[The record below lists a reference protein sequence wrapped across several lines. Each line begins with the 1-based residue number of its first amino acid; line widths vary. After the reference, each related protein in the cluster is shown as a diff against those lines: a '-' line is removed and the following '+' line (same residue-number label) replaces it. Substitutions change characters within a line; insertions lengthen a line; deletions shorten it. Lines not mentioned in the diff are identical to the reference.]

1 MKPLQPASSVIPV
14 RVVRQATGS
23 HLLRAG
29 KPYFIKGAAG
39 LQHYDLL
46 REYGGNSVRI
56 YTENYADVLLNE
68 AQRQGLTVMLG
79 LWLKPPYEKFDYYDP
94 EAVAAQNKRV
104 YQQVQRFKNH
114 PALLMWNLGNE
125 LDNHSTD
132 LKVYQVVNET
142 ARMIHKL
149 DPNHPVTTTI
159 TSSPFPIP
167 AIVRLCPDID
177 VLTVNVFGGL
187 AKLPAQIAAAGWKGP
202 FIIGEFGAP
211 GWWEAP
217 QTSWNAPL
225 DLSGSA
231 KADSMASGYQAAIAG
246 HYPQCL
252 GSYALYWGN
261 RFEQTDMWLSLFSRT
276 GEKTPQTDVLH
287 YLWTGQQLANQAP
300 HIDLLYLADKG
311 ANQQVVLRPN
321 ATYPA
326 SVKAWDPDGD
336 SLRVQWRVTRDVDE
350 FTTLPQA
357 RTAPESLP
365 RAINSARGRTALVRT
380 PTEQG
385 AYRLL
390 VDVYDGKGSV
400 TNHSLPFFVGKLA
413 HPERGIHRP
422 TVSR

>member
-1 MKPLQPASSVIPV
+1 
-14 RVVRQATGS
+14 
-23 HLLRAG
+23 
-29 KPYFIKGAAG
+29 
-39 LQHYDLL
+39 
-46 REYGGNSVRI
+46 
-56 YTENYADVLLNE
+56 
-68 AQRQGLTVMLG
+68 MLG

-94 EAVAAQNKRV
+94 IAVAAQNKRV

-114 PALLMWNLGNE
+114 PALLIWNLGNE
-125 LDNHSTD
+125 LDNHSND

-142 ARMIHKL
+142 ARMIHQL

-187 AKLPAQIAAAGWKGP
+187 AKLPAQITAAGWKGP

-217 QTSWNAPL
+217 QTSWDAPL

-231 KADSMASGYQAAIAG
+231 KADSIATGYQAAITG
-246 HYPQCL
+246 RYTQYL
-252 GSYALYWGN
+252 GAYALYWGS
-261 RFEQTDMWLSLFSRT
+261 RFEQTDMWLSLFSPK

-287 YLWTGQQLANQAP
+287 YLWTGQPMANKAP
-300 HIDLLYLADKG
+300 HLDLLSLAGKR
-311 ANQQVVLRPN
+311 ANQQVILQPN
-321 ATYPA
+321 TTYPA
-326 SVKAWDPDGD
+326 SVSSWDPDGD
-336 SLRVQWRVTRDVDE
+336 SLRVEWRVTRDVNE
-350 FTTLPQA
+350 FRTLPQA

-365 RAINSARGRTALVRT
+365 NAISSAQGQTALIHT
-380 PTEQG
+380 PTERG

-390 VDVYDGKGSV
+390 VDVHDGKGSV
-400 TNHSLPFFVGKLA
+400 TNHSLPFFVGKPA
-413 HPERGIHRP
+413 HPERGIHRR